1 MTDLKEEVNKTLTK
15 WARYPDVLGD
25 SCFYRLLDMKN
36 GRVAPLMSR
45 TELSIMNKTFSDAE
59 ASPSSYRLDKRKDSL
74 ADSVKSRIRMDRDL
88 PERLRKMAES
98 AETPSGKLL
107 IKSMDIILKFTTM
120 SLKQILD
127 DISEAKDVETLNK
140 LDAKAQYI
148 YESFTGLWIDAVD
161 EVNDNGKL

>member
-36 GRVAPLMSR
+36 GRVAPLMSL
-45 TELSIMNKTFSDAE
+45 TELDIINKTFSDAE
-59 ASPSSYRLDKRKDSL
+59 TSPFSYRLDKRKASL
-74 ADSVKSRIRMDRDL
+74 TDSVKSRLKMNSDL

-107 IKSMDIILKFTTM
+107 IKSVDIILKFTTM

-127 DISEAKDVETLNK
+127 DISEAKDMETLNK
-140 LDAKAQYI
+140 LDVKAQYI
-148 YESFTGLWIDAVD
+148 YESFAGLWIDVMD
-161 EVNDNGKL
+161 ETIDNDRL